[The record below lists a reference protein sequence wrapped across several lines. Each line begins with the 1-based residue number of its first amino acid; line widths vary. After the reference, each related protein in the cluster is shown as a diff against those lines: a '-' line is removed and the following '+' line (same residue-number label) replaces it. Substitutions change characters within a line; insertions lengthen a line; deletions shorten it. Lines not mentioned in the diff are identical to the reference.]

1 MIVFRILGALLIVI
15 VGASLVVGFL
25 TKDPRWKRFAW
36 QTTRAGVI
44 ILLIFMALYALER
57 LLLVV

>member
-36 QTTRAGVI
+36 QTTRAGIV

>member
-1 MIVFRILGALLIVI
+1 MIVLRLLGALLIII
-15 VGASLVVGFL
+15 VGAALVTGYI

-36 QTTRAGVI
+36 QTVRAGVI